1 MKTSQDGLS
10 RRARWDLEKAVHI
23 VQVEFAEAIA
33 KDPRARTDASQQ
45 IHDYAPDE
53 VAWIAKRVE
62 HLEDLAGT
70 ICRER
75 LASLAEAAGES

>member
-1 MKTSQDGLS
+1 MTAASHQADLDARLAAAWPRDTPAARRRFDRF
-10 RRARWDLEKAVHI
+10 RRAFLN
-23 VQVEFAEAIA
+23 
-33 KDPRARTDASQQ
+33 DASQQ